1 MNSHV
6 ARITVVVSIVAL
18 AAAIS
23 LTVVPHDGQGRAAA
37 AGLDPSVPSA
47 SEALQKQGDKPA
59 EGNVHDMTY

>member
-6 ARITVVVSIVAL
+6 ARISVLVSIVAL

-37 AGLDPSVPSA
+37 AKRCRSRATSPPKA
-47 SEALQKQGDKPA
+47 
-59 EGNVHDMTY
+59 TCTT